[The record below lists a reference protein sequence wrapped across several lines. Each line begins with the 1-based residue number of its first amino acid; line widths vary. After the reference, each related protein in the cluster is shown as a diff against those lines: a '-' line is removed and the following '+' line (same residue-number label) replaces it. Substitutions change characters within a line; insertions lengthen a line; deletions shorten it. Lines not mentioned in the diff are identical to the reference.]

1 MEYQKS
7 PRQHD
12 RRQRRGIGTWFPTL
26 LIVLAFARTSRH
38 HYYSDTTGRSG
49 SNKARGQSDS
59 TSYEK
64 TKNDFVFLIGGAYAF
79 LPPVVIR
86 RGIGVYTNPK
96 STASTNGDFDGN
108 RQRWH
113 RSSNQQSYPGPIYQT
128 TVNSND
134 ESFSINDDV
143 DDNQNENE
151 NENIDTSS
159 NNNRNR
165 NRNSN
170 SVNVN
175 QNDTYVGINGRSL
188 LSPNHLLYP
197 ETFRKFDAP
206 LNHSVPLFDALR
218 LIKQSL
224 AIFVTEDYNPSSPLP
239 SWALASSLSSQF
251 NVLRIEQKI
260 SHHAD
265 PLCWLQAQIQNNAPL
280 SSSSAAAATS
290 TGHPAFY
297 IATAE
302 GTVEAA
308 VFGSSRTHRGSLD
321 EDETWWEKLVPG
333 LPDRA
338 RVYGGQRFDS
348 ETEPSDEWKSFSRGF
363 WMLPAVELRR
373 EKRIIPRLT
382 SSEEKTTSTTTFTT
396 TLAVHLVADPDKGF
410 ISSARHVI
418 SIIEGLTD
426 ASTPAIPPTT
436 LPPILSRSSTY
447 QRRVRPRLLSSTNTR
462 TLESESTTS
471 SQDGQEVY
479 ESGVEAAL
487 LEFSRTKKVQE
498 YSSFNNTDNNNNITT
513 NDNDQVGEDDT
524 ALLEKVVLAR
534 RLDLQFDQSAKD
546 NVRALDILRKWKFAS
561 QPGGHLIYICPDIN
575 GDYEFF
581 GCSPERLFQV
591 VSSSPSSNGEYSSDR
606 TTRVVSEALAGTR
619 PRGSTPQADQELSRQ
634 LFASA
639 KDQSENKIT
648 GRFITEAFDELIE
661 RGWINTSNNIIQEH
675 NSNDISGENYSKND
689 DTIERVGTMKGRYY
703 VRRLRHLQHICQ
715 QFQFQLSSSAVVK
728 DVIRHLLTA
737 LHPTPAVGGYPK
749 DPALDFI
756 RQHESIAFDRGY
768 YAGPVGF
775 VGREEAEIVVAI
787 RSGLIS
793 RGNQPL
799 NRFDLSST
807 NMKCS
812 STRPSVYVY
821 AGAGIVPGSTAQG
834 EWSETSSK
842 LAVVSSIFPQSPFTL
857 QSAQNPNIAWS
868 TAFVEELVR
877 NGITQFYICPG
888 SRSTPLVAAIA
899 KVVRSNIGVVSAMSV
914 LDERGAGFRALGYG
928 RGSGRPAAVITSSG
942 TAVANLYPAIIEAG
956 MDAVPLLVVTAD
968 RPYESRNTGANQAI
982 DQVKIFSGSYVRW
995 FRDILP
1001 PHDDVPISVA
1011 LADAAFG
1018 VNLSRRSL
1026 GPVHLNVQFRENLA
1040 PDAGPIRND
1049 NRVDS
1054 VTKFDSLR
1062 FTDAAGF
1069 QKWSLGGNRWLKS
1082 SSARGNLDPISLM
1095 ETIRQ
1100 ISESKRGIIVVGNI
1114 RKPTRDNQDSGL
1126 SRTVQLISNFAL
1138 SIGYPIFAGVQSG
1151 NLRFES
1157 SAVVPFAEH
1166 LLRCPLVQNNLKPDL
1181 IIQLGAPLI
1190 STEIPKIIKQ
1200 TLLEEPLSHV
1210 LVHPHHPQE
1219 RYNPDY
1225 TLSHIIDSDIDSFL
1239 IEAMEVL
1246 DNQQNVLLGSQ
1257 LAPVVNLGRMLQ
1269 EEMPTMVEKAV
1280 ESMKAEDP
1288 DFHELTEPEVVMKLS
1303 HIFTNDTFHDSSLF
1317 NLFLS
1322 NSMPVRDS
1330 EAFLY
1335 PTSPQQK
1342 SNLADIGINRGAS
1355 GIDGIISSAAG
1366 FADSTGWPT
1375 LLLIGDVAAL
1385 HDINALHAL
1394 RTGQSAKDNQ
1404 SKKNNPLTTIVL
1416 NNDGGGIF
1424 SFLPIA
1430 KHKEVGFEEFF
1441 GTPTNTFSFEKAAEA
1456 FDISF
1461 SRVESLVS
1469 LKDACLKAGSSEDPS
1484 IIEVM
1489 VAPREKNVV
1498 IHSTI
1503 SALVNKFISRILTAD
1518 TSVANEFELLPLKHS
1533 RAGVIDGARST
1544 NLGTKS
1550 LVLLHG
1556 WMGDKTEWK
1565 AVESNLIQ
1573 SLPDEWSIFN
1583 VDLPGHGDSKL
1594 RGSSHVTS
1602 IQDALELVDYSD
1614 SHSSKGLSL
1623 DDIAL
1628 AVCQTLKSHG
1638 VESIDALA
1646 GYSLGGRVA
1655 LAMKRLSM
1663 IQSEKDNA
1671 ADANIVNEET
1681 KMILVSTYPGEVVG
1695 TRAQLGD
1702 DLKYTNIE
1710 RLLKD
1715 ERWASEIENLASRGS
1730 LRSASPDEAAVIW
1743 SDLLSRWYGA
1753 PLWGELR
1760 MQESAYCDMIERRI
1774 ETLSTRGK
1782 DIAAVLR
1789 QCSPPRCSSEDWR
1802 GVNAENALYI
1812 VGERD
1817 RKYCTLGRQWFDTE
1831 PSLGYIEVPGKGHAL
1846 LVEAAEDVAVAM
1858 NTFLSKQIDGIHP
1871 FIQNNTKIW
1880 ETSLYTKIWET
1891 SFISSIEKTN
1901 LSPRIQQTEAP
1912 SMISIGSL
1920 DFESFSINL
1929 FDEGAENQG
1938 VLGVGWGLQAKAN
1951 DAVGLKQRL
1960 GFVVQVTSK
1969 DGLQVGVGE
1978 VSPLDGLHME
1988 SFEEVGYQ
1996 VEYIANKLSKINSEA
2011 LPSFDAAQILAL
2023 DGALED
2029 CISSFSSVLEV
2040 DRLLPS
2046 VRSGLEMAIL
2056 SLSSSKLRTPIH
2068 QALVLNAPNA
2078 HSVSSQI
2085 STLPLN
2091 GLTTRSR
2098 ESLPTSFGVYDEKK
2112 MYSSWKVKIGHQP
2125 LSVDIQALRSTL
2137 LNIDR
2142 DTGMIRADANRGFN
2156 QSSFAKFAK
2165 AVKTMENVSIDLKL
2179 EYIEEPLEKQIEED
2193 GLWSLEKQVAALER
2207 SFNENFIPYAL
2218 DESVY
2223 DLLEIH
2229 HNDFSA
2235 VAANLLG
2242 VFGESSRGCAAIILK
2257 PSLLGLEMSLRVARF
2272 ARAELGIGAVFTSS
2286 FDSGIGLAYASFLG
2300 TVSDASPNKIGASR
2314 YPHGLST
2321 FDMMSSDSISPSF
2334 GSYVSQKGIL
2344 NVASLSRAFF
2354 GLGLDEI
2361 QSVSSAILSPTLPA
2375 PEESTTRFDLSALET
2390 SASPSN
2396 ANGTNLFMMDEF
2408 EASTS
2413 ASSTGRDIV
2422 LVASLPLPFNAD
2434 IACARFT
2441 DLPQQPRWS
2450 PWLASVAYTDNG
2462 KETEWT
2468 LRVRGVNFRWRAES
2482 ELVDSPYKGI
2492 RWESTSGVKNKGIV
2506 EFVPTPGDKNSNG
2519 SCSMKVRMAFVAPRL
2534 LSSLF
2539 RGTVVEDFLRN
2550 KIMKWSLEMFRDVVK
2565 GDLAL
2570 EEGNLELGDA
2580 LFGAVEGKA
2589 SAIEATLASSRS
2601 SSTKG
2606 QDYI

>member
-1 MEYQKS
+1 MEYLKT

-12 RRQRRGIGTWFPTL
+12 CRQRRGIGTWFPTL
-26 LIVLAFARTSRH
+26 LVVLAFARTSRH
-38 HYYSDTTGRSG
+38 HYYSDTSRNRSIRT
-49 SNKARGQSDS
+49 RGQPHS

-64 TKNDFVFLIGGAYAF
+64 TKNDFVLIGGAYAF

-86 RGIGVYTNPK
+86 RGIGVSANPK
-96 STASTNGDFDGN
+96 TSVTGTTTTPTNGDFDGN

-113 RSSNQQSYPGPIYQT
+113 RSSHQQRYTGPIYQT
-128 TVNSND
+128 TINND
-134 ESFSINDDV
+134 ELFSINDDV
-143 DDNQNENE
+143 DDNQNG
-151 NENIDTSS
+151 NINNSS

-165 NRNSN
+165 NIN
-170 SVNVN
+170 SVNMN

-224 AIFVTEDYNPSSPLP
+224 AIFVSEDYNPSSPLP

-265 PLCWLQAQIQNNAPL
+265 PLCWLQAQIENNAPL
-280 SSSSAAAATS
+280 SSYSAAAAS

-373 EKRIIPRLT
+373 EKTIIQRST
-382 SSEEKTTSTTTFTT
+382 SSSEEEKTTSTTFTT
-396 TLAVHLVADPDKGF
+396 TLAVHLVADHDKGGF
-410 ISSARHVI
+410 ISSARHII

-426 ASTPAIPPTT
+426 TSTPAIPPTT

-447 QRRVRPRLLSSTNTR
+447 QRRVRPRLLSSTNAR
-462 TLESESTTS
+462 TLETESTTS

-487 LEFSRTKKVQE
+487 LEFARTKQE
-498 YSSFNNTDNNNNITT
+498 QKKSFFNNTDNNNNSNSNSNSNTT
-513 NDNDQVGEDDT
+513 NDNDELGEDDT

-534 RLDLQFDQSAKD
+534 RLDLQFDQSTKD

-561 QPGGHLIYICPDIN
+561 QPGGHLIYLCPDIN

-581 GCSPERLFQV
+581 GCTPERLFQV
-591 VSSSPSSNGEYSSDR
+591 VSSSPLSNGEYSSEK

-661 RGWINTSNNIIQEH
+661 RGWINTSNNKIQEYDG
-675 NSNDISGENYSKND
+675 NDILGENHIKND
-689 DTIERVGTMKGRYY
+689 DTVEGVGTMKGRYF

-715 QFQFQLSSSAVVK
+715 QFQCQLSSSAVVK

-756 RQHESIAFDRGY
+756 RQHESIGFDRGY
-768 YAGPVGF
+768 YSGPIGF
-775 VGREEAEIVVAI
+775 IGREEAEIVVAI

-793 RGNQPL
+793 RGSQPW
-799 NRFDLSST
+799 NRFDLPST
-807 NMKCS
+807 NMECS

-857 QSAQNPNIAWS
+857 QSAMNPNSAWS

-899 KVVRSNIGVVSAMSV
+899 KVVRSNIGVVNAMSV

-968 RPYESRNTGANQAI
+968 RPYENRNTGANQAI
-982 DQVKIFSGSYVRW
+982 DQVKIFSESYVRW

-1054 VTKFDSLR
+1054 ITKFDSLR

-1082 SSARGNLDPISLM
+1082 SSARGNLDSITLM

-1246 DNQQNVLLGSQ
+1246 ENQRNILLGSQ

-1269 EEMPTMVEKAV
+1269 EEMPTIVEKAV
-1280 ESMKAEDP
+1280 ENMKAEDP

-1303 HIFTNDTFHDSSLF
+1303 HIFTNETFHDSSLF

-1335 PTSPQQK
+1335 PTSSERK
-1342 SNLADIGINRGAS
+1342 SSMADIGINRGAS

-1394 RTGQSAKDNQ
+1394 RTSQSAKDNQ

-1461 SRVESLVS
+1461 SRVKSLVS
-1469 LKDACLKAGSSEDPS
+1469 FKDECLKAGSSEDPS

-1503 SALVNKFISRILTAD
+1503 SALVNKFISRIITPD
-1518 TSVANEFELLPLKHS
+1518 SSVANESELLPLQHS
-1533 RAGVIDGARST
+1533 RAGVVDEARST
-1544 NLGTKS
+1544 DLGTKT

-1573 SLPDEWSIFN
+1573 SLPNEWSIFN
-1583 VDLPGHGDSKL
+1583 VDLPGHGSSKL
-1594 RGSSHVTS
+1594 RGSSRVTS
-1602 IQDALELVDYSD
+1602 IQDALGLVDESD
-1614 SHSSKGLSL
+1614 SHSSKGLGL

-1638 VESIDALA
+1638 VERIDALA

-1655 LAMKRLSM
+1655 LTMKRLSM

-1671 ADANIVNEET
+1671 ADANIVNDET

-1702 DLKYTNIE
+1702 DLEYTNIE

-1715 ERWASEIENLASRGS
+1715 ERWASEIENLANRGS
-1730 LRSASPDEAAVIW
+1730 LRSTSPEEAAVIW

-1753 PLWGELR
+1753 PLWGALR
-1760 MQESAYCDMIERRI
+1760 MQEYAYGDMIERRI
-1774 ETLSTRGK
+1774 ETLSTRGQ

-1789 QCSPPRCSSEDWR
+1789 QCSPPRCSNEDWR
-1802 GVNAENALYI
+1802 GVNADNALYI

-1817 RKYCTLGRQWFDTE
+1817 RKYCTLGRQWSDIE

-1846 LVEAAEDVAVAM
+1846 LVEAAEEIAMAM
-1858 NTFLSKQIDGIHP
+1858 NAFLSKQNDEVHP
-1871 FIQNNTKIW
+1871 FIQSN
-1880 ETSLYTKIWET
+1880 TKIWET
-1891 SFISSIEKTN
+1891 SFIPSIEKTN
-1901 LSPRIQQTEAP
+1901 LSSRIQQTEAP

-1929 FDEGAENQG
+1929 FDEGTENQG

-1951 DAVGLKQRL
+1951 GAVGLKQRL

-1969 DGLQVGVGE
+1969 DGLQVGIGE
-1978 VSPLDGLHME
+1978 VSPLVGLHME
-1988 SFEEVGYQ
+1988 SFEEAGYQ
-1996 VEYIANKLSKINSEA
+1996 VEYIANKLSRIDSEA

-2098 ESLPTSFGVYDEKK
+2098 ESPPTSFGVYDEKK

-2156 QSSFAKFAK
+2156 QSSYAKFAK
-2165 AVKTMENVSIDLKL
+2165 AVKTMENVSINVRL
-2179 EYIEEPLEKQIEED
+2179 EYIEEPLEIQIEE
-2193 GLWSLEKQVAALER
+2193 GAPWSLEKQVAALER

-2218 DESVY
+2218 DESVH

-2229 HNDFSA
+2229 LNDFSA

-2321 FDMMSSDSISPSF
+2321 FDIMSSDSISPSF

-2361 QSVSSAILSPTLPA
+2361 QSVSSATLSPSLPA
-2375 PEESTTRFDLSALET
+2375 PEESTTTVDLPALES
-2390 SASPSN
+2390 SAAPSN
-2396 ANGTNLFMMDEF
+2396 ANGTNLFMLDEF

-2468 LRVRGVNFRWRAES
+2468 LRVRGVSFRWRAES

-2506 EFVPTPGDKNSNG
+2506 EFVPTPGNKNSNG

-2606 QDYI
+2606 QDYT